1 MNQSIDKD
9 ILKLLNA
16 HDLIMEQGFKGL
28 IPMIEAEKSQLKLQA
43 RIMELRRTNKNR
55 RDI

>member
-43 RIMELRRTNKNR
+43 RIMELREQQE
-55 RDI
+55 